1 MKELPLARAVEKVF
15 RESLPIELGPSFESR
30 PDQLDM
36 ALVVAAAIE
45 NGQVSLL
52 EAETG
57 LGKSLA
63 YLVPLILHCA
73 RSGDRAVVSTYT
85 RNLQNQLLSRDFPAA
100 LRVAGM
106 VLDGAEETDGAV
118 LMGRS
123 NYACRFRLEKV
134 EKSKKD
140 DPEMTRWLRTRLE
153 TQGGEL
159 DLVSDSVSVL
169 ETGLRP
175 RIACPGRDAVCAG
188 CRLRADCFMLRA
200 RRRANKSQVVFV
212 NHALLFS
219 DFAASGALLGNYDIL
234 VLDEAHHV
242 EDVATDFYTLSYSP
256 RSVRGAAHSIYDP
269 AYEETVAYIR
279 ALVAA
284 SSEDEAKTVDKLW
297 AAFHKAMSTADTG
310 TAELFTRLGQNA
322 EKMSLGSS
330 DRRTGRF
337 AGPAQV
343 VFQEG
348 APLFYNADSSV
359 SDVRRALITMEKTAS
374 ELSEII
380 NSVPALEESGVNGAM
395 GAIGGVAAETRA
407 QFEFLTGGSAEDH
420 VFYARLDDSS
430 AVTSLAA
437 SPIEMSFRL
446 GAALEEN
453 CRTTILTSA
462 TLAIR
467 GDFSYFLD
475 RYGLAGSSRVE
486 TRRYESPFDLAGN
499 RMVVLPSFLPGPE
512 HRLFL
517 DGAASLVSG
526 LSAAFGK
533 RIMVLCT
540 ARGQV
545 EALESLIQKHSGDH
559 GRRKIYSQKDGNS
572 RVELL
577 EKFRRS
583 RNGILIGLAS
593 FWEGIDLPGDELEI
607 LVILKLPFL
616 VPTEPVTQARCLRL
630 AETGD
635 NPFEKL
641 FVPDVILKLRQG
653 MGRLI
658 RTGHDRGAVIILD
671 GRLLRNAYG
680 ETVLAAVTGG
690 YGRFDNM
697 EETIK
702 ALRSFFGS

>member
-1 MKELPLARAVEKVF
+1 MKELPLARAVEQVF
-15 RESLPIELGPSFESR
+15 RESLPVVLGPSFEPR

-63 YLVPLILHCA
+63 YLVPLILHNA

-85 RNLQNQLLSRDFPAA
+85 KNLQNQLVSRDFPVA

-106 VLDGAEETDGAV
+106 VLDGAEETTGTV

-123 NYACRFRLEKV
+123 NYACRLRLEKAAGGLK
-134 EKSKKD
+134 ENPSFA
-140 DPEMTRWLRTRLE
+140 RWLRDRLE
-153 TQGGEL
+153 QQSGEL
-159 DLVSDSVSVL
+159 DLVSDSEFVL
-169 ETGLRP
+169 DAGLRS
-175 RIACPGRDAVCAG
+175 RIACPTRDAVCAG
-188 CRLRADCFMLRA
+188 CRLRTDCFMFRA
-200 RRRANKSQVVFV
+200 RRRANKSQVVFA

-219 DFAASGALLGNYDIL
+219 DFASSGALLGDYDVL

-242 EDVATDFYTLSYSP
+242 EDVATDFFTLSYSP

-269 AYEETVAYIR
+269 AYDETVAYIR
-279 ALVAA
+279 AMVAS
-284 SSEDEAKTVDKLW
+284 SSEDDAQKVDQLW
-297 AAFHKAMSTADTG
+297 ADFHKAMATADAG
-310 TAELFTRLGQNA
+310 TAELFARLGQNA
-322 EKMSLGSS
+322 GKMSLISP
-330 DRRTGRF
+330 DRNKRRTN
-337 AGPAQV
+337 GPAQV

-348 APLFYNADSSV
+348 APLFYNADSAASE
-359 SDVRRALITMEKTAS
+359 VRHALTTMEKTAS
-374 ELSEII
+374 ELSDIV
-380 NSVPALEESGVNGAM
+380 NSVPALEESGVTGAM
-395 GAIGGVAAETRA
+395 GAICGATAETRA

-430 AVTSLAA
+430 TVTSLAA

-475 RYGLAGSSRVE
+475 RYGLSGSNRVD

-499 RMVVLPSFLPGPE
+499 RKVILPAFLPGPDD
-512 HRLFL
+512 RLFL
-517 DGAASLVSG
+517 DGAASFVSG

-533 RIMVLCT
+533 RILVLCT

-545 EALESLIQKHSGDH
+545 GALETLIRKHSGDR
-559 GRRKIYSQKDGNS
+559 GKINIFSQKDGTS
-572 RVELL
+572 RVDLL

-583 RNGILIGLAS
+583 RGGILIGLAS
-593 FWEGIDLPGDELEI
+593 FWEGIDLPGDELEL

-616 VPTEPVTQARCLRL
+616 VPTEPVTQARAQRL
-630 AETGD
+630 NETGD

-680 ETVLAAVTGG
+680 ATVLDAVTGG
-690 YGRFDNM
+690 YDRFDNM
-697 EETIK
+697 EETIEN
-702 ALRSFFGS
+702 LGRFFDG